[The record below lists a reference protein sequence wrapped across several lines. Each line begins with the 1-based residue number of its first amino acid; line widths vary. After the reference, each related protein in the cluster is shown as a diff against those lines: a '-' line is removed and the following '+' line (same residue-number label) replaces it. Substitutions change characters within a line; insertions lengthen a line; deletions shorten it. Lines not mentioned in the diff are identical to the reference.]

1 MAVVSMPYESGGRSQ
16 QKQRTRDALV
26 AAARE
31 LVAAGLTPTVEQ
43 AAAAAEVSRPTAYRY
58 FPNQRALLSAAHPE
72 TAASS
77 MLPTDP
83 PTDVSERLA
92 AVVDAF
98 TALIVETEG
107 QQRTMLRLALEAD
120 PAERAALPLR
130 QGRAIGWIEEAL
142 LPLHDELPAESVHQL
157 AIAIRSVAGIEA
169 LSWLLD
175 VARLPHAEAVR
186 LMKWSAQSLLSAALA
201 GSPPPLGAGQ
211 TEGGQRPDR
220 IE

>member
-1 MAVVSMPYESGGRSQ
+1 MPYESGGRSR

-31 LVAAGLTPTVEQ
+31 LVAAGVTPTVEQ

-72 TAASS
+72 TTTTSL
-77 MLPTDP
+77 LPADP
-83 PTDVSERLA
+83 PSDVTQRLA
-92 AVVDAF
+92 AVIDTF
-98 TALIVETEG
+98 IALVVETEA
-107 QQRTMLRLALEAD
+107 QQRTMLRLALDAD

-142 LPLHDELPAESVHQL
+142 LPLHDQLPAEVVHRL
-157 AIAIRSVAGIEA
+157 AIAIRSAVGIEA

-175 VARLPHAEAVR
+175 VAKLPHDEAVR
-186 LMKWSAQSLLSAALA
+186 LLKWSAQSLLAAALA
-201 GSPPPLGAGQ
+201 GSPPPLDPDNREAV
-211 TEGGQRPDR
+211 RDRDR

>member
-1 MAVVSMPYESGGRSQ
+1 MPYESGGRSR

-26 AAARE
+26 TAARE
-31 LVAAGLTPTVEQ
+31 LVAAGVTPTVEQ

-72 TAASS
+72 TAAVSL
-77 MLPTDP
+77 LPADAP
-83 PTDVSERLA
+83 VEVGERLA
-92 AVVDAF
+92 SVIDAF
-98 TALIVETEG
+98 VALIVETEA

-120 PAERAALPLR
+120 PAERAVLPLR

-142 LPLHDELPAESVHQL
+142 APLHPELPTETIHRL

-175 VARLPHAEAVR
+175 VAKLPHDEAVR
-186 LMKWSAQSLLSAALA
+186 LVKWSTQSLLAAVLA
-201 GSPPPLGAGQ
+201 GSPPPLGPSQ
-211 TEGGQRPDR
+211 TGGAQGPGSD
-220 IE
+220 

>member
-1 MAVVSMPYESGGRSQ
+1 
-16 QKQRTRDALV
+16 
-26 AAARE
+26 
-31 LVAAGLTPTVEQ
+31 
-43 AAAAAEVSRPTAYRY
+43 
-58 FPNQRALLSAAHPE
+58 
-72 TAASS
+72 

-98 TALIVETEG
+98 TTLIIETED

-142 LPLHDELPAESVHQL
+142 LPLHNELPAESVHQL

-175 VARLPHAEAVR
+175 VAKLPHAEAVR
-186 LMKWSAQSLLSAALA
+186 LMKWSAQSLLAAALA
-201 GSPPPLGAGQ
+201 GSPPPLGAD
-211 TEGGQRPDR
+211 TALDKSALDKREAAMARDR

>member
-1 MAVVSMPYESGGRSQ
+1 MPYESGGRSR

-26 AAARE
+26 TAARE
-31 LVAAGLTPTVEQ
+31 LVAAGVTPTVEQ

-72 TAASS
+72 TTTTSL
-77 MLPTDP
+77 LPADP
-83 PTDVSERLA
+83 PGDVSQRLA
-92 AVVDAF
+92 AVIDTFIELV
-98 TALIVETEG
+98 VETEA
-107 QQRTMLRLALEAD
+107 QQRTMLRLALGAD

-130 QGRAIGWIEEAL
+130 QGRAISWIEEAL
-142 LPLHDELPAESVHQL
+142 LPLQDSLPAETVHQL

-175 VARLPHAEAVR
+175 VAKLPRDEAVR
-186 LMKWSAQSLLSAALA
+186 LIKWSAQSLLTATLA
-201 GSPPPLGAGQ
+201 GSPPPVGPL
-211 TEGGQRPDR
+211 

>member
-1 MAVVSMPYESGGRSQ
+1 MPYESGGRSR

-31 LVAAGLTPTVEQ
+31 LVAAGVTPTVEQ

-72 TAASS
+72 TAATS

-98 TALIVETEG
+98 TALIIETED

-175 VARLPHAEAVR
+175 VAKLPHAEAVR
-186 LMKWSAQSLLSAALA
+186 LMKWSAQSLLAAALA

-211 TEGGQRPDR
+211 IGAGQTGGGHGPGSD
-220 IE
+220 